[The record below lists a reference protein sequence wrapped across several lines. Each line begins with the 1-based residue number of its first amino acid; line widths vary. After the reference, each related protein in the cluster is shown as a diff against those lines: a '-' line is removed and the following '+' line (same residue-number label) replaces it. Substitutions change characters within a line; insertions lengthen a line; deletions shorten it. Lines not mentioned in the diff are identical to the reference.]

1 MTTGS
6 NRSKDK
12 KNAISGSI
20 ADGKIG
26 YHDRGSLESGSP
38 IGTFHPTAPLDY
50 TVESTNPYE
59 RTDVRMSCSTV
70 AQPAAMIRCSLAL
83 LAGLNLMSGPWAT
96 DVAALDAAALER
108 AKQATIGVLEDTQD
122 QRTPDKPG
130 RILVRGTGF
139 HLRDG
144 YIVTARHAAEKNDP
158 TTGSVI
164 PKQIRILTTDLHELP
179 ADLVGDSAFMDVVV
193 YRVAEAHRAKVAVG
207 TAFAAGD
214 VQPGQE
220 VFTVG
225 YPMGWG
231 PTMSFGHL
239 GNTSTFLQTV
249 DTRLLQA
256 DVAAC
261 SGNSG
266 GGLYNER
273 GEVVGIMH
281 AIIQTERD
289 DSTARCSRM
298 AFAIP
303 ALLAERIVNAALEGK
318 PLTFS
323 KMGIQMAAVRDGTKW
338 RMAVKDVS
346 EPAKSAGIQKH
357 DVIIAVDDTEIDDAA
372 HLKNYLIE
380 RTSPGQQVRVKV
392 RRLDAAL
399 TFTVTLGGG

>member
-1 MTTGS
+1 MS
-6 NRSKDK
+6 RSPFRYSQQLTRC
-12 KNAISGSI
+12 AVLTVAAASFVAG
-20 ADGKIG
+20 
-26 YHDRGSLESGSP
+26 L
-38 IGTFHPTAPLDY
+38 FPTAA
-50 TVESTNPYE
+50 S
-59 RTDVRMSCSTV
+59 
-70 AQPAAMIRCSLAL
+70 AF
-83 LAGLNLMSGPWAT
+83 
-96 DVAALDAAALER
+96 DAAALDR
-108 AKQATIGVLEDTQD
+108 AKLATIGVLEDTQD

-130 RILVRGTGF
+130 KILVRGTGF

-144 YIVTARHAAEKNDP
+144 YIVTARHAAEKQDV
-158 TTGSVI
+158 TTGTVI
-164 PKQIRILTTDLHELP
+164 QKQIHVLTTDLHEIP

-193 YRVAEAHRAKVAVG
+193 YRVAEAHRAKLLASVS
-207 TAFAAGD
+207 FAPGD
-214 VQPGQE
+214 VQLGQD

-239 GNTSTFLQTV
+239 GNTNTFLQTV
-249 DTRLLQA
+249 DTRLIQA

-266 GGLYNER
+266 GGLFNDK

-289 DSTARCSRM
+289 DSTAHCSRM

-303 ALLAERIVNAALEGK
+303 ALLAERIVTAALDGK

-323 KMGIQMAAVRDGTKW
+323 KMGIHMVAVKDGTRW
-338 RMAVKDVS
+338 RMAVKDVM

-357 DVIIAVDDTEIDDAA
+357 DVIIAVDDTDIQDAA

-380 RTSPGQQVRVKV
+380 RTKPGQQVSVKV
-392 RRLDAAL
+392 RRIDTNL

>member
-1 MTTGS
+1 M
-6 NRSKDK
+6 
-12 KNAISGSI
+12 
-20 ADGKIG
+20 
-26 YHDRGSLESGSP
+26 
-38 IGTFHPTAPLDY
+38 
-50 TVESTNPYE
+50 
-59 RTDVRMSCSTV
+59 
-70 AQPAAMIRCSLAL
+70 SLASSP
-83 LAGLNLMSGPWAT
+83 ASRHVFPWAT
-96 DVAALDAAALER
+96 FMMTCIVLVAGFFTSDASAIDAAALER

-130 RILVRGTGF
+130 KLLIRGTGF

-144 YIVTARHAAEKNDP
+144 YLVTARHAVEKHE
-158 TTGSVI
+158 TQGATI
-164 PKQIRILTTDLHELP
+164 PKQIHLITTDLHEIS
-179 ADLVGDSAFMDVVV
+179 AELVGDSAFMDVVV
-193 YRVAEAHRAKVAVG
+193 YRVAEVHRHTLPARAV
-207 TAFAAGD
+207 FAAGE

-239 GNTSTFLQTV
+239 GNTNTFLQTV
-249 DTRLLQA
+249 DTRLVQA

-266 GGLYNER
+266 GGLFNDK

-289 DSTARCSRM
+289 DSTAHCSRM

-303 ALLAERIVNAALEGK
+303 ATLAERIVNAALAGK
-318 PLTFS
+318 PLAFS
-323 KMGIQMAAVRDGTKW
+323 KMGIHMMPVKDGTKW
-338 RMAVKDVS
+338 RMAVKDVM

-357 DVIIAVDDTEIDDAA
+357 DIIIAVEGTEIDDAA

-380 RTSPGQQVRVKV
+380 RTTPGQRVAVKV
-392 RRLDAAL
+392 RRIDTIL
-399 TFTVTLGGG
+399 TFTVTLAGG

>member
-1 MTTGS
+1 MSRMPSRYPHPLLRCAVLTL
-6 NRSKDK
+6 
-12 KNAISGSI
+12 ASI
-20 ADGKIG
+20 AFMA
-26 YHDRGSLESGSP
+26 SLYSG
-38 IGTFHPTAPLDY
+38 
-50 TVESTNPYE
+50 
-59 RTDVRMSCSTV
+59 
-70 AQPAAMIRCSLAL
+70 
-83 LAGLNLMSGPWAT
+83 
-96 DVAALDAAALER
+96 DAAAIDAARLER
-108 AKQATIGVLEDTQD
+108 AKLATIGVLEDTQD

-130 RILVRGTGF
+130 KILVRGTGF

-144 YIVTARHAAEKNDP
+144 YIVTARHAAEKQDA
-158 TTGSVI
+158 TTGTI
-164 PKQIRILTTDLHELP
+164 IQKQIRILTTDLHELS

-193 YRVAEAHRAKVAVG
+193 YRVTEAHRPKLQASV
-207 TAFAAGD
+207 AFAAGD
-214 VQPGQE
+214 VQPGQD

-239 GNTSTFLQTV
+239 GNTNTFLQTV
-249 DTRLLQA
+249 DTRLIQA

-266 GGLYNER
+266 GGLFNEK

-289 DSTARCSRM
+289 DSTAHCSRM

-303 ALLAERIVNAALEGK
+303 ALLAERIVTAALDGK

-323 KMGIQMAAVRDGTKW
+323 KMGIHMVAVKDGTRW
-338 RMAVKDVS
+338 RMAVKDVM
-346 EPAKSAGIQKH
+346 EPAKSAGIEKH
-357 DVIIAVDDTEIDDAA
+357 DIIIAVDDTDIQDAA

-380 RTSPGQQVRVKV
+380 RTKPGQQVSVKV
-392 RRLDAAL
+392 RRIDTNL